1 VLENTYTYT
10 ARSADHPEQVVTFTL
25 HNHSLSVGVG
35 APLEHVERALQARG
49 GETGAEAET
58 ETGSEYR
65 IQPWLKPMAISLIE
79 RSTGPFDVGD
89 VNASAEDDWLWV
101 RAWLRAGGLRL
112 APITLI
118 KGRVDN
124 PHAAHAF
131 VQELHERKA
140 PAAGLARFP
149 GLLDYWATWILAG
162 FLMVILFEN
171 WRRRRGNG

>member
-101 RAWLRAGGLRL
+101 RTWLRAGGLRL

-171 WRRRRGNG
+171 WRRWRGNG